1 MRQIKFRGKRIRPEG
16 VEDAWAYGSLIQRID
31 STEIHD
37 GVFTWNVDPYTVSQY
52 TGLTDK
58 NGKEIYEGDIVRKMK
73 EDWLEMDEW
82 EKDDP
87 RWNDNS
93 SFPMIVDNIDYVTL
107 EIFGFWLKNESFG
120 YEGEDL
126 QSPEFYEIIGNI
138 HDDELQE
145 HFK

>member
-37 GVFTWNVDPYTVSQY
+37 GVFTWNVDPDTVSQY

-87 RWNDNS
+87 RWNDKS

-138 HDDELQE
+138 HDNPSLL
-145 HFK
+145 K

>member
-37 GVFTWNVDPYTVSQY
+37 GVFTWNVDPDTVSQY

-87 RWNDNS
+87 RWNDKS